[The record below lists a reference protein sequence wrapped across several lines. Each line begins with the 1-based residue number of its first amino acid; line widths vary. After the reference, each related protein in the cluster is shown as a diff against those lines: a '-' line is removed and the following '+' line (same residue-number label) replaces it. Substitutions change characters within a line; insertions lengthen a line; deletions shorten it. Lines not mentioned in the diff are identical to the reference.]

1 MNKWEED
8 VIKELENL
16 DSVPERN
23 PLKVQSHKQNFIKN
37 AQMIKTGLTV
47 SSPKH
52 SWVNQLFQKKEFI
65 NMKLITIFAILGL
78 LLGGG
83 VTAVAAQDSLPG
95 DVLYPVK
102 TLVEDIELGLAT
114 DPETQFEIGLKHA
127 NTRFGEI
134 QRSIESGETPPE
146 PFFFDMYET
155 IEATM
160 NYALNTED
168 PTGNLLKVQEILKQQ
183 SGIANQITH
192 KGIPPEEPFMQMLK
206 KGLEMQ
212 EALIEAGI
220 KEPENLANELEYMFQ
235 YRHSSEDDE
244 EVWQNLYQYQE
255 QNEFQNA
262 GEEDTYHWMYMG
274 GEDPEGPPQNG
285 QPEVPGS
292 QNSFNDQPNGGNQGE
307 NDNGSNGTQGG
318 NSSGGK

>member
-8 VIKELENL
+8 VIKKLENL

-23 PLKVQSHKQNFIKN
+23 PLKVQSHKQNFMKN
-37 AQMIKTGLTV
+37 AQMIKTDLTV

-114 DPETQFEIGLKHA
+114 DPETQFKHSYDQL
-127 NTRFGEI
+127 NTRFEEI
-134 QRSIESGETPPE
+134 QLLLESGEMPPE
-146 PFFFDMYET
+146 PLFYDMYET
-155 IEATM
+155 VEATM
-160 NYALNTED
+160 NYALKTED
-168 PTGNLLKVQEILKQQ
+168 PTGNLRMIQSTVRQQ
-183 SGIANQITH
+183 SRFARES
-192 KGIPPEEPFMQMLK
+192 PDEPIMQK
-206 KGLEMQ
+206 FQNTMQ
-212 EALIEAGI
+212 FQQNLIEAGI
-220 KEPENLANELEYMFQ
+220 SEPENLANELEYMFQ
-235 YRHSSEDDE
+235 YRRSSEDDE
-244 EVWQNLYQYQE
+244 EAWQNLWQTQTQM
-255 QNEFQNA
+255 QNF
-262 GEEDTYHWMYMG
+262 
-274 GEDPEGPPQNG
+274 GEDDQIQHYWMFTGGDFSLEEPPQFG
-285 QPEVPGS
+285 QSEEQGQ
-292 QNSFNDQPNGGNQGE
+292 QNSNNDHPNGGNQGD

-318 NSSGGK
+318 NGSGGK